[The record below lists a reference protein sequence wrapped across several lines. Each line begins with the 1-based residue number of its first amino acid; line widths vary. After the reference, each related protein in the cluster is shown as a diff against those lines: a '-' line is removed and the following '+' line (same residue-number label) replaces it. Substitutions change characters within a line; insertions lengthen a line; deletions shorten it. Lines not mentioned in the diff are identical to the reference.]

1 MKKVW
6 LIIQREYLTRVRK
19 KSFLVTTFLVPIL
32 MVGLISSVAFMAS
45 KSEQKQDI
53 AVIDE
58 SGIFINRMDTGS
70 SYAIHYIKDVP
81 GSTYTELL
89 EKNNWDILVHI
100 FPFKNGVPDSI
111 NMYKD
116 GGVSLNAKE
125 FISNDIN
132 TIYQIRQMQDAGID
146 KRKIDSINSS
156 SIDVKSFDLK
166 SNQETSSE
174 IATMIGYVMGLLIY
188 LVILLYGVGVMR
200 GVTEEKTNRIAE
212 VIISSVRPFQ
222 LMMGKIVGIAFVG
235 LTQFVLWLILTGVM
249 QLFIPLLVPGLSG
262 SMHAQAA
269 NAQHVPQNE
278 IASLLQALSSQNWT
292 LILSCFLFYFLGG
305 YFLYAAM
312 FAAVGSMVNEDQ
324 QEAQQMTVPITMP
337 IIAGLIIMS
346 STIKDPNSS
355 LSVFGSMFPLTSPIV
370 MMARIPYGVPAWQ
383 IVLSMIFLVV
393 GFVAMTWLGAKI
405 YRTGILL
412 YGKKASWKEVIRWIR
427 YS

>member
-1 MKKVW
+1 
-6 LIIQREYLTRVRK
+6 
-19 KSFLVTTFLVPIL
+19 

>member
-1 MKKVW
+1 
-6 LIIQREYLTRVRK
+6 
-19 KSFLVTTFLVPIL
+19 

-70 SYAIHYIKDVP
+70 SYAIHYIKDVL